1 MVCNNSFTVAVSPD
15 LWLDRTIDQ
24 WLTARLL
31 TPPIM
36 PLLLHRQ
43 LKNFRSTF
51 WWLRKLHPWSAFALI
66 GWRWL
71 MERDRRA
78 EHQVRIQKKLMHL
91 NFRELQEFLT
101 DFIRPE
107 FWLM

>member
-1 MVCNNSFTVAVSPD
+1 M
-15 LWLDRTIDQ
+15 
-24 WLTARLL
+24 LL
-31 TPPIM
+31 S
-36 PLLLHRQ
+36 LLGQ
-43 LKNFRSTF
+43 LKNLRSTY

-71 MERDRRA
+71 RDRDRRA
-78 EHQVRIQKKLMHL
+78 EHQVRLQKRLLHL
-91 NFRELQEFLT
+91 NFRDVQEFLT